1 MKSKIPAVLTL
12 STTCI
17 RALSIGAFFVLLL
30 SATLVI
36 SSHQPTFA
44 QTEIPPSNPALNL
57 NTVSITFTFAQIN
70 PNENNQVFRA
80 FVPTG
85 STSGDCLATLNDTN
99 IFPFPNALFCGNRTP
114 SVLGGIPGVTV
125 SIFLPQPATP
135 DSAVRVTLYQR
146 GAKTYGAPV
155 LCNTDGC

>member
-1 MKSKIPAVLTL
+1 MYIK
-12 STTCI
+12 
-17 RALSIGAFFVLLL
+17 ALSIVVSFVLLL
-30 SATLVI
+30 CATLVI
-36 SSHQPTFA
+36 SSHQPVRA
-44 QTEIPPSNPALNL
+44 QTEIPPQNPALNL

-70 PNENNQVFRA
+70 PNENNQVIRA

-85 STSGDCLATLNDTN
+85 STSGDCLSTLNDTN
-99 IFPFPNALFCGNRTP
+99 TFPFPNALFCGDRTP
-114 SVLGGIPGVTV
+114 SAFGGVPGVTV

-135 DSAVRVTLYQR
+135 GFAVRATLYQR

>member
-1 MKSKIPAVLTL
+1 LKSKIPAVLTR
-12 STTCI
+12 STMCI
-17 RALSIGAFFVLLL
+17 RALSILALFVLLL

-44 QTEIPPSNPALNL
+44 QTEIPPQNPALNL

-70 PNENNQVFRA
+70 PNENNQVVRA

-85 STSGDCLATLNDTN
+85 STSADCLATLNDTN
-99 IFPFPNALFCGNRTP
+99 IFPLPNALFCGDRTP
-114 SVLGGIPGVTV
+114 SAFGGTPGVTV

-135 DSAVRVTLYQR
+135 TFAVRVTLYQR
-146 GAKTYGAPV
+146 GAKKYGAPV

>member
-1 MKSKIPAVLTL
+1 MKSKIPAVLTR
-12 STTCI
+12 STVSI
-17 RALSIGAFFVLLL
+17 RALSIVAFFALLVF
-30 SATLVI
+30 ATLLI

-44 QTEIPPSNPALNL
+44 QTQIPPSNPALNL

-70 PNENNQVFRA
+70 PNENNQVVRA

-99 IFPFPNALFCGNRTP
+99 IFPLPNALFCGDRTP
-114 SVLGGIPGVTV
+114 SALGGTPGVTV
-125 SIFLPQPATP
+125 SIFLAQPATP
-135 DSAVRVTLYQR
+135 TFAVRVTLYQR
-146 GAKTYGAPV
+146 DAKTYGAPV

>member
-1 MKSKIPAVLTL
+1 M
-12 STTCI
+12 CI
-17 RALSIGAFFVLLL
+17 KTPSIVGVFVLLL

-57 NTVSITFTFAQIN
+57 NTVSITFTFAQID

-85 STSGDCLATLNDTN
+85 STSTDCLATLNDTN
-99 IFPFPNALFCGNRTP
+99 IFPLPNALFCGNRTP
-114 SVLGGIPGVTV
+114 SALGGIPGVTV

-146 GAKTYGAPV
+146 DAKRYGLPV